1 MRITIKIVPVGKK
14 DTAAITNGLERTAR
28 RPVDSAEK
36 VRRLEIIIKDR
47 VHSESSKK

>member
-1 MRITIKIVPVGKK
+1 MRTTRKIVPVIRN
-14 DTAAITNGLERTAR
+14 TAISNGLERTAR